1 MRESL
6 ARFLFLALIYLT
18 LPPRK
23 RKAFLGLMEGQGCDV
38 VESVGGEGV

>member
-1 MRESL
+1 MTETL

-18 LPPRK
+18 LSKRK

-38 VESVGGEGV
+38 VEAMGGEGM